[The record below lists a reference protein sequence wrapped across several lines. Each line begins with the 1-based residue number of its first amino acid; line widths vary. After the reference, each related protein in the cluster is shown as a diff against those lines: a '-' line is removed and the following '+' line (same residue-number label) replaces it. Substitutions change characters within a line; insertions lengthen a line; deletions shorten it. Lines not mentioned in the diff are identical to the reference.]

1 MSGHLR
7 PIKLDSYKPL
17 RELVCENIRQAII
30 DGTFSPGERLMEI
43 QLADEMGVSRTPVRE
58 AIRKLELEGLVIMI
72 PRKGAQEI
80 GQHIEENNMD
90 KIVEVDIAF
99 HDVLY
104 QASRNERLRNIINNL
119 REQITVIRGRSMM
132 YPGRLADTME
142 EHRALVDSIAARDV
156 ERAQNAARIHLENA
170 EHTLLKDMVE
180 SHNEKKN
187 KE

>member
-1 MSGHLR
+1 
-7 PIKLDSYKPL
+7 
-17 RELVCENIRQAII
+17 
-30 DGTFSPGERLMEI
+30 
-43 QLADEMGVSRTPVRE
+43 
-58 AIRKLELEGLVIMI
+58 MI
-72 PRKGAQEI
+72 PRRGTYVADISIKDINEVYEIRTSLDVLAAGLAAERINDDELETLQRLLVEI

-119 REQITVIRGRSMM
+119 REQITVIRGRSM
-132 YPGRLADTME
+132 DTME

>member
-1 MSGHLR
+1 MILLSSDVYIR
-7 PIKLDSYKPL
+7 PAVMKD
-17 RELVCENIRQAII
+17 C
-30 DGTFSPGERLMEI
+30 
-43 QLADEMGVSRTPVRE
+43 
-58 AIRKLELEGLVIMI
+58 VI
-72 PRKGAQEI
+72 
-80 GQHIEENNMD
+80 
-90 KIVEVDIAF
+90 
-99 HDVLY
+99 
-104 QASRNERLRNIINNL
+104 IINNL

>member
-1 MSGHLR
+1 MGS
-7 PIKLDSYKPL
+7 
-17 RELVCENIRQAII
+17 EMCIR
-30 DGTFSPGERLMEI
+30 DR
-43 QLADEMGVSRTPVRE
+43 
-58 AIRKLELEGLVIMI
+58 
-72 PRKGAQEI
+72 
-80 GQHIEENNMD
+80 NNMD

>member
-1 MSGHLR
+1 MMMNWKHCKWL
-7 PIKLDSYKPL
+7 
-17 RELVCENIRQAII
+17 LV
-30 DGTFSPGERLMEI
+30 
-43 QLADEMGVSRTPVRE
+43 
-58 AIRKLELEGLVIMI
+58 
-72 PRKGAQEI
+72 EI

-156 ERAQNAARIHLENA
+156 ERAQNLCTYTSGKCRAYFAQRHG
-170 EHTLLKDMVE
+170 
-180 SHNEKKN
+180 
-187 KE
+187 